1 VAYVDPA
8 EGKQNYENDLRCD
21 AVGQLMWP
29 STSPSVALFSIWSAL
44 PLFSGGRLLLR
55 VGAVKS

>member
-1 VAYVDPA
+1 MAYVDPS

>member
-1 VAYVDPA
+1 MGYVDPA

-21 AVGQLMWP
+21 AAGQLMWL
-29 STSPSVALFSIWSAL
+29 STGPLVALFSIWSAL
-44 PLFSGGRLLLR
+44 PLFSGGRVPLR